1 MQRNKRNEP
10 PAWNSEEKFLKIY
23 LKGRPVPL
31 CAPTNIEDEGP
42 YDVKAPQDP
51 PAQQL
56 KLEWVY
62 GYRGGDCMSNLY
74 TIATGEVIYFSAAVV
89 VLHNFAEQT
98 QRHYTEHNNDV
109 KSLAIHPDQVKVATG
124 QVTGHEKKGKAHV
137 RVWESINL
145 TTLHVIGEGEFQ
157 RNVCCVSFSPV
168 DGNNLLAVDES
179 NEHILSVW
187 DVSRDNKFS
196 KITDCKSSN
205 DPVTQ
210 CAFHPKEENQIVCC
224 GKSQITFW
232 TLEGERLSK
241 KGGIFGKNEK
251 PKSVH
256 CFSFTENGDVVSGDS
271 SGNIYVWEKGTN
283 KISKAIPNAHDG
295 DVFSICCSRDG
306 TILSGGGTDRK
317 IIQWDA
323 EFQKTGVENEI
334 PVEFGAVRMIS
345 QKPDNMILVGTIRN
359 CILQGNMD
367 LNVSPVVEGH
377 KEELWGLDVS
387 PSQSQFLTCG
397 YDKHV
402 YLWDAQTRSVVWRKE
417 ISDPA
422 RCCCVHPSLPIA
434 VVGLQTGK
442 WLALDLNTQE
452 IVAENSDGTDQ
463 RDCMQ
468 FSPDGKMLAVGGH
481 DNCIFIYEV
490 SDDGKGYQ
498 NLGTCSGHSSFVTH
512 IDWSEDGEIL
522 RSNSGDYEVLYWYPK
537 TCGQEIFRDAV
548 RDRAWATQNCTL
560 SFQSAGIWPIDADGT
575 DINNCAVSHDKKLL
589 VSADDLGKVN
599 LYAFPSIHPKAT
611 GNSYQGHSSHVTMAK
626 FLCDDSRVISTGGKD
641 ETVMQWQV
649 VA

>member
-1 MQRNKRNEP
+1 MTGFIMTDAVSSRLNEP

-241 KGGIFGKNEK
+241 KGGIFGHEHANTMQHTV
-251 PKSVH
+251 P
-256 CFSFTENGDVVSGDS
+256 
-271 SGNIYVWEKGTN
+271 GTN

-323 EFQKTGVENEI
+323 EFQKTGVENE
-334 PVEFGAVRMIS
+334 AS
-345 QKPDNMILVGTIRN
+345 KN
-359 CILQGNMD
+359 
-367 LNVSPVVEGH
+367 
-377 KEELWGLDVS
+377 
-387 PSQSQFLTCG
+387 
-397 YDKHV
+397 
-402 YLWDAQTRSVVWRKE
+402 
-417 ISDPA
+417 
-422 RCCCVHPSLPIA
+422 
-434 VVGLQTGK
+434 
-442 WLALDLNTQE
+442 AL
-452 IVAENSDGTDQ
+452 
-463 RDCMQ
+463 
-468 FSPDGKMLAVGGH
+468 
-481 DNCIFIYEV
+481 
-490 SDDGKGYQ
+490 
-498 NLGTCSGHSSFVTH
+498 
-512 IDWSEDGEIL
+512 
-522 RSNSGDYEVLYWYPK
+522 
-537 TCGQEIFRDAV
+537 
-548 RDRAWATQNCTL
+548 
-560 SFQSAGIWPIDADGT
+560 
-575 DINNCAVSHDKKLL
+575 
-589 VSADDLGKVN
+589 
-599 LYAFPSIHPKAT
+599 
-611 GNSYQGHSSHVTMAK
+611 
-626 FLCDDSRVISTGGKD
+626 
-641 ETVMQWQV
+641 
-649 VA
+649 